1 MPHVPRISLRRAL
14 LAAVLLSALPLA
26 VPAATTPGEMKDV
39 ALRLKATGTVVALDG
54 ATRSLTLKGQRGQA
68 VYRIDPKVANLSEVK
83 VGDKVNI
90 DYVAAMAM
98 TLRRAGKDEQAGT
111 VPEAAATPAAAP
123 AAEAVVRTG
132 TTVVTR
138 VLAVDRKAQS
148 VRLKGPQGREA
159 DFRVKDAADLVG
171 VRVGDRVVAVLH
183 EAVVVGLEPASR

>member
-1 MPHVPRISLRRAL
+1 MATVPRLPRRRAL
-14 LAAVLLSALPLA
+14 LAAALLGAWPLA
-26 VPAATTPGEMKDV
+26 ARAATTPGEMKDV
-39 ALRLKATGTVVALDG
+39 VLRLKTTGTVVALDPAG
-54 ATRSLTLKGQRGQA
+54 RSLTLRGQRGQA
-68 VYRIDPKVANLSEVK
+68 TYRLDPKVTNLGEVK
-83 VGDKVNI
+83 VGDRVRI

-98 TLRRAGKDEQAGT
+98 TLRRAGKEEPDT
-111 VPEAAATPAAAP
+111 AP
-123 AAEAVVRTG
+123 ASAGAPPTDAVVATG